1 MNKEISN
8 RKLPESKE
16 NLKLIHTKQKLK
28 EYIKKP
34 GSLIMLILIMLA
46 ALITVASMV
55 YLVVYI
61 LINGIPYINGDLF
74 AWEYNSKNVS
84 MTPAIINTLIVVA
97 LTLVVAVPVGIAAA
111 IYLVEY
117 AKRGSK
123 LVKVIRLTT
132 ETLAG
137 IPSIVFGL
145 FGFLALV
152 IAFKWGY
159 SMIAGVLTL
168 AMMVLPTIIRT
179 TEEALLAVPD
189 MYREGSFGLGAGKI
203 RTIFK
208 IVLPAAVPG
217 ILSGVILSIGRIVG
231 ESAALI
237 FTAGS
242 VAAVP
247 NGLFS
252 STRTLAVH
260 MYCLLSEG
268 LYTNQAYATAV
279 ILLGIVLLINFLS
292 GLLAKRVSAKDV
304 NEEQ

>member
-1 MNKEISN
+1 MNNSDFREKL
-8 RKLPESKE
+8 RKSKS
-16 NLKLIHTKQKLK
+16 
-28 EYIKKP
+28 YIMK
-34 GSLIMLILIMLA
+34 
-46 ALITVASMV
+46 ALV
-55 YLVVYI
+55 YLATAITLVSMLYLIIYI

-74 AWEYNSKNVS
+74 AWKYNSQNVS
-84 MTPAIINTLIVVA
+84 MTPAIINTIIVVA
-97 LTLVVAVPVGIAAA
+97 LTLVIAVPVGIAAA

-123 LVKVIRLTT
+123 LVKVIRVTT

-145 FGFLALV
+145 FGFLSFV

-159 SMIAGVLTL
+159 SMLAGILTL

-179 TEEALLAVPD
+179 TEESLIAVPD
-189 MYREGSFGLGAGKI
+189 LFREGSYGLGAGKL
-203 RTIFK
+203 RTIFL
-208 IVLPAAVPG
+208 IVLPSAVPG
-217 ILSGVILSIGRIVG
+217 ILSGVILAVGRIVG

-242 VAAVP
+242 MAAVP
-247 NGLFS
+247 DSLFA

-268 LYTNQAYATAV
+268 LYINQAYATAV
-279 ILLGIVLLINFLS
+279 ILLLIILIINGLS
-292 GLLAKRVSAKDV
+292 QSAAKKVSKGK
-304 NEEQ
+304 Q

>member
-1 MNKEISN
+1 MNNSDFREK
-8 RKLPESKE
+8 
-16 NLKLIHTKQKLK
+16 
-28 EYIKKP
+28 IKKIKVLHNEHWFYLATAITLV
-34 GSLIMLILIMLA
+34 SMLYLII
-46 ALITVASMV
+46 
-55 YLVVYI
+55 YI

-74 AWEYNSKNVS
+74 AWKYNSQNVS
-84 MTPAIINTLIVVA
+84 MTPAIINTIIVVA
-97 LTLVVAVPVGIAAA
+97 LTLVIAVPVGIAAA

-123 LVKVIRLTT
+123 LVKVIRVTT

-145 FGFLALV
+145 FGFLSFV

-159 SMIAGVLTL
+159 SMLAGILTL

-179 TEEALLAVPD
+179 TEESLIAVPD
-189 MYREGSFGLGAGKI
+189 LFREGSYGLGAGKL
-203 RTIFK
+203 RTIFL
-208 IVLPAAVPG
+208 IVLPSAVPG
-217 ILSGVILSIGRIVG
+217 ILSGVILAIGRIVG

-242 VAAVP
+242 MAAVP
-247 NGLFS
+247 DSLFA

-268 LYTNQAYATAV
+268 LYINQAYATAV
-279 ILLGIVLLINFLS
+279 ILLLIILIINGLS
-292 GLLAKRVSAKDV
+292 QSAAKKVSKGK
-304 NEEQ
+304 Q

>member
-1 MNKEISN
+1 MNNSDFREKL
-8 RKLPESKE
+8 RKSKS
-16 NLKLIHTKQKLK
+16 
-28 EYIKKP
+28 YIMK
-34 GSLIMLILIMLA
+34 
-46 ALITVASMV
+46 ALV
-55 YLVVYI
+55 YLATAITLVSMLYLIIYI

-74 AWEYNSKNVS
+74 AWKYNSQNVS
-84 MTPAIINTLIVVA
+84 MTPAIINTIIVVA
-97 LTLVVAVPVGIAAA
+97 LTLVIAVPVGIAAA

-123 LVKVIRLTT
+123 LVKVIRVTT

-145 FGFLALV
+145 FGFLSFV

-159 SMIAGVLTL
+159 SMLAGILTL

-179 TEEALLAVPD
+179 TEESLIAVPD
-189 MYREGSFGLGAGKI
+189 LFREGSYGLGAGKL
-203 RTIFK
+203 RTIFL
-208 IVLPAAVPG
+208 IVLPSAAPG
-217 ILSGVILSIGRIVG
+217 ILSGVILAIGRIVG

-242 VAAVP
+242 MAAVP
-247 NGLFS
+247 DSLFA

-268 LYTNQAYATAV
+268 LYINQAYATAV
-279 ILLGIVLLINFLS
+279 ILLLIILIINGLS
-292 GLLAKRVSAKDV
+292 QIAAKKVSKGK
-304 NEEQ
+304 Q

>member
-1 MNKEISN
+1 MLFSSISAPSPAT
-8 RKLPESKE
+8 LHIS
-16 NLKLIHTKQKLK
+16 HTA
-28 EYIKKP
+28 P
-34 GSLIMLILIMLA
+34 R
-46 ALITVASMV
+46 
-55 YLVVYI
+55 
-61 LINGIPYINGDLF
+61 
-74 AWEYNSKNVS
+74 
-84 MTPAIINTLIVVA
+84 TPPSVISC
-97 LTLVVAVPVGIAAA
+97 IAH
-111 IYLVEY
+111 
-117 AKRGSK
+117 
-123 LVKVIRLTT
+123 T
-132 ETLAG
+132 
-137 IPSIVFGL
+137 P
-145 FGFLALV
+145 
-152 IAFKWGY
+152 
-159 SMIAGVLTL
+159 
-168 AMMVLPTIIRT
+168 
-179 TEEALLAVPD
+179 
-189 MYREGSFGLGAGKI
+189 
-203 RTIFK
+203 
-208 IVLPAAVPG
+208 VLPAAVPG

>member
-1 MNKEISN
+1 MNNNDFREEL
-8 RKLPESKE
+8 RKSKS
-16 NLKLIHTKQKLK
+16 
-28 EYIKKP
+28 YIMK
-34 GSLIMLILIMLA
+34 
-46 ALITVASMV
+46 ALV
-55 YLVVYI
+55 YLATAITLVSMLYLIIYI

-74 AWEYNSKNVS
+74 AWKYNSQNVS
-84 MTPAIINTLIVVA
+84 MTPAIINTIIVVA
-97 LTLVVAVPVGIAAA
+97 LTLVIAVPVGIAAA

-123 LVKVIRLTT
+123 LVKVIRVTT

-145 FGFLALV
+145 FGFLSFV

-159 SMIAGVLTL
+159 SMLAGILTL

-179 TEEALLAVPD
+179 TEESLIAVPD
-189 MYREGSFGLGAGKI
+189 LFREGSYGLGAGKL
-203 RTIFK
+203 RTIFL
-208 IVLPAAVPG
+208 IVLPSAVPG
-217 ILSGVILSIGRIVG
+217 ILSGVILAIGRIVG

-242 VAAVP
+242 MAAVP
-247 NGLFS
+247 DSLFA

-268 LYTNQAYATAV
+268 LYINQAYATAV
-279 ILLGIVLLINFLS
+279 ILLLIILIINGLS
-292 GLLAKRVSAKDV
+292 QSAAKKVSKGK
-304 NEEQ
+304 Q

>member
-1 MNKEISN
+1 MNNSDFREKL
-8 RKLPESKE
+8 RKSKS
-16 NLKLIHTKQKLK
+16 
-28 EYIKKP
+28 YIMK
-34 GSLIMLILIMLA
+34 
-46 ALITVASMV
+46 ALV
-55 YLVVYI
+55 YLATAITLVSMLYLIIYI

-74 AWEYNSKNVS
+74 AWKYNSQNVS
-84 MTPAIINTLIVVA
+84 MTPAIINTIIVVA
-97 LTLVVAVPVGIAAA
+97 LTLVIAVPVGIAAA

-123 LVKVIRLTT
+123 LVKVIRVTT

-145 FGFLALV
+145 FGFLSFV

-159 SMIAGVLTL
+159 SMFAGILTL

-179 TEEALLAVPD
+179 TEESLIAVPD
-189 MYREGSFGLGAGKI
+189 LFREGSYGLGAGKL
-203 RTIFK
+203 RTIFL
-208 IVLPAAVPG
+208 IVLPSAVPG
-217 ILSGVILSIGRIVG
+217 ILSGVILAIGRIVG

-242 VAAVP
+242 MAAVP
-247 NGLFS
+247 DSLFA

-268 LYTNQAYATAV
+268 LYINQAYATAV
-279 ILLGIVLLINFLS
+279 ILLLIILIINGLSQIV
-292 GLLAKRVSAKDV
+292 AKKVSKGK
-304 NEEQ
+304 Q

>member
-1 MNKEISN
+1 MNNNDFREKL
-8 RKLPESKE
+8 RKSKS
-16 NLKLIHTKQKLK
+16 
-28 EYIKKP
+28 YIMK
-34 GSLIMLILIMLA
+34 
-46 ALITVASMV
+46 ALV
-55 YLVVYI
+55 YLATAITLVSMLYLIIYI

-74 AWEYNSKNVS
+74 AWKYNSQNVS
-84 MTPAIINTLIVVA
+84 MTPAIINTIIVVA
-97 LTLVVAVPVGIAAA
+97 LTLVIAVPVGIAAA

-123 LVKVIRLTT
+123 LVKVIRVTT

-145 FGFLALV
+145 FGFLSFV

-159 SMIAGVLTL
+159 SMLAGILTL

-179 TEEALLAVPD
+179 TEESLIAVPD
-189 MYREGSFGLGAGKI
+189 LFREGSYGLGAVKL
-203 RTIFK
+203 RTIFL
-208 IVLPAAVPG
+208 IVLPSAVPG
-217 ILSGVILSIGRIVG
+217 ILSGVILAIGRIVG

-242 VAAVP
+242 MAAVP
-247 NGLFS
+247 DSLFA

-268 LYTNQAYATAV
+268 LYINQAYATAV
-279 ILLGIVLLINFLS
+279 ILLLIILIINGLS
-292 GLLAKRVSAKDV
+292 QSAAKKVSKGK
-304 NEEQ
+304 Q

>member
-1 MNKEISN
+1 MNNNDFREKL
-8 RKLPESKE
+8 RKSKSYI
-16 NLKLIHTKQKLK
+16 LK
-28 EYIKKP
+28 
-34 GSLIMLILIMLA
+34 
-46 ALITVASMV
+46 ALV
-55 YLVVYI
+55 YLATAITLVSMLYLIIYI

-74 AWEYNSKNVS
+74 AWKYNSQNVS
-84 MTPAIINTLIVVA
+84 MTPAIINTIIVVA
-97 LTLVVAVPVGIAAA
+97 LTLVIAVPVGIAAA

-123 LVKVIRLTT
+123 LVKVIRVTT

-145 FGFLALV
+145 FGFLSFV

-159 SMIAGVLTL
+159 SMLAGILTL

-179 TEEALLAVPD
+179 TEESLIAVPD
-189 MYREGSFGLGAGKI
+189 LFREGSYGLGAGKL
-203 RTIFK
+203 RTIFL
-208 IVLPAAVPG
+208 IVLPSAVPG
-217 ILSGVILSIGRIVG
+217 ILSGVILAIGRIVG

-242 VAAVP
+242 MAAVP
-247 NGLFS
+247 DSLFA

-268 LYTNQAYATAV
+268 LYINQAYATAV
-279 ILLGIVLLINFLS
+279 ILLLIILIINGLS
-292 GLLAKRVSAKDV
+292 QSAAKKVSKGK
-304 NEEQ
+304 Q

>member
-1 MNKEISN
+1 MNNNDFREKL
-8 RKLPESKE
+8 RKSKS
-16 NLKLIHTKQKLK
+16 
-28 EYIKKP
+28 YIMK
-34 GSLIMLILIMLA
+34 
-46 ALITVASMV
+46 ALV
-55 YLVVYI
+55 YLATAITLVSMLYLIIYI

-74 AWEYNSKNVS
+74 AWKYNSQNVS
-84 MTPAIINTLIVVA
+84 MTPAKINTIIVVV
-97 LTLVVAVPVGIAAA
+97 LTLVIAVPVGIAAA

-123 LVKVIRLTT
+123 LVKVIRVTT

-145 FGFLALV
+145 FGFLSFV

-159 SMIAGVLTL
+159 SMLAGILTL

-179 TEEALLAVPD
+179 TEESLIAVPD
-189 MYREGSFGLGAGKI
+189 LFREGSYGLGAGKL
-203 RTIFK
+203 RTIFL
-208 IVLPAAVPG
+208 IVLPSAVPG
-217 ILSGVILSIGRIVG
+217 ILSGVILAIGRIVG

-242 VAAVP
+242 MAAVP
-247 NGLFS
+247 DSLFA

-268 LYTNQAYATAV
+268 LYINQAYATAV
-279 ILLGIVLLINFLS
+279 ILLLIILIINGLS
-292 GLLAKRVSAKDV
+292 QSAAKKVSKGK
-304 NEEQ
+304 Q